1 MRNRHL
7 AAIPLAALLLTA
19 CASATDTVPLTTPT
33 PEPTATATP
42 TPAAGDFAWLNR
54 HESSF
59 NSGDAYYEMVYRNHG
74 GLLLKTD
81 YATAAQTVACTVPGC
96 THDSAD
102 CPAWFPG
109 RYSYY
114 CPFVADG
121 AVYVLNASFFHTDQ
135 TWEEYREEYLTPQL
149 DSTDL
154 TPEELEAHYYGL
166 WQQQSAAPQ
175 VYRLTDDGKTCIDLP
190 AECVDYVFDFCDDT
204 ALYGVMTSGNNGQNT
219 KAVRVDLTTGEL
231 QSVPLE
237 PTEYFVTC
245 YDGALLTVRYV
256 TDAPL
261 PDDFEQFRAAVQSA
275 TVEFDR
281 YDPRT
286 GERRK
291 LIERPYNI
299 ADERLSGYLGT
310 HNGKLYFEER
320 EALQGGGYNRGAL
333 QEYDPADGST
343 AAVWDAPPAG
353 SNLWDY
359 QDTYTNVLPARGSRA
374 EDWLWLYG
382 TDGAVGGNRCYLM
395 NAAARELVP
404 ITQRMKNYTY
414 NIPPSLLAQ
423 TADGRWL
430 LWTESNDENAH
441 VAYGLIAP
449 NDFAAGSTDYTPVE
463 MWAG

>member
-42 TPAAGDFAWLNR
+42 TPAAGDFAWLNLLN
-54 HESSF
+54 SSF

-102 CPAWFPG
+102 
-109 RYSYY
+109 
-114 CPFVADG
+114 
-121 AVYVLNASFFHTDQ
+121 
-135 TWEEYREEYLTPQL
+135 
-149 DSTDL
+149 L

-175 VYRLTDDGKTCIDLP
+175 VYRLTDDGKTCIDLS
-190 AECVDYVFDFCDDT
+190 AECVDYEFVFCDDA

-219 KAVRVDLTTGEL
+219 KAVRIDLTTGEL
-231 QSVPLE
+231 QSVPLQ
-237 PTEYFVTC
+237 PTEYFGTC
-245 YDGALLTVRYV
+245 CDGALLTVRYV

-320 EALQGGGYNRGAL
+320 EALQDGGYNRGAL

-343 AAVWDAPPAG
+343 ATVWDAPPTC
-353 SNLWDY
+353 SLWVY

-395 NAAARELVP
+395 NAATRELVP
-404 ITQRMKNYTY
+404 ITQRMKNYAY
-414 NIPPSLLAQ
+414 DIPPSRLAQ

-430 LWTESNDENAH
+430 FWTESNDENAH

>member
-19 CASATDTVPLTTPT
+19 CASATDATPLTTPT

-54 HESSF
+54 HDSSF

-121 AVYVLNASFFHTDQ
+121 AVYVLNAPVFHTDQ

-175 VYRLTDDGKTCIDLP
+175 VYRLTDDSKTCIDLP
-190 AECVDYVFDFCDDT
+190 AECVDYVFDFCDDA
-204 ALYGVMTSGNNGQNT
+204 ALYGMTTSGNNGQNT
-219 KAVRVDLTTGEL
+219 KAVRIDLTTGEL

-320 EALQGGGYNRGAL
+320 EALQDGGYNRGAL

-343 AAVWDAPPAG
+343 ATVWDAPTVG
-353 SNLWDY
+353 SNVWDY

-395 NAAARELVP
+395 NAATRELVP
-404 ITQRMKNYTY
+404 ITQRLKITPTTY
-414 NIPPSLLAQ
+414 ARSAWPRPPM
-423 TADGRWL
+423 
-430 LWTESNDENAH
+430 
-441 VAYGLIAP
+441 
-449 NDFAAGSTDYTPVE
+449 AAGSSGPNPTTKTRIWP
-463 MWAG
+463 MG

>member
-1 MRNRHL
+1 MRNHHL

-19 CASATDTVPLTTPT
+19 CASATDATPLTTPT

-54 HESSF
+54 HDSSF

-109 RYSYY
+109 QYRYY

-121 AVYVLNASFFHTDQ
+121 AVYVLNATLFHTDQ
-135 TWEEYREEYLTPQL
+135 TWEEYREEYLTPRL

-190 AECVDYVFDFCDDT
+190 AECVDYVFDFCDDA

-219 KAVRVDLTTGEL
+219 KAVRIDLTTGEL

-320 EALQGGGYNRGAL
+320 EALQGGPTALVLCFKGEGGLSREEIETEIDAALFARLEHLIGKPLIHKERRGYQLPGGLTLEVNCVDPDLPTAFWYAEVEFETEAQAL
-333 QEYDPADGST
+333 AWDPAGCGLADYLHEECTGKPGSSM
-343 AAVWDAPPAG
+343 G
-353 SNLWDY
+353 EY
-359 QDTYTNVLPARGSRA
+359 
-374 EDWLWLYG
+374 WL
-382 TDGAVGGNRCYLM
+382 
-395 NAAARELVP
+395 
-404 ITQRMKNYTY
+404 
-414 NIPPSLLAQ
+414 Q
-423 TADGRWL
+423 TRK
-430 LWTESNDENAH
+430 
-441 VAYGLIAP
+441 
-449 NDFAAGSTDYTPVE
+449 
-463 MWAG
+463 

>member
-19 CASATDTVPLTTPT
+19 CASATDTAPLTTPT

-54 HESSF
+54 LESSF

-109 RYSYY
+109 RYRYY

-121 AVYVLNASFFHTDQ
+121 AVYVLNATLFHTDR

-190 AECVDYVFDFCDDT
+190 AECVDYVFDFCDDA

-219 KAVRVDLTTGEL
+219 KAVRIDLTTGEL

-237 PTEYFVTC
+237 PTEYFV
-245 YDGALLTVRYV
+245 
-256 TDAPL
+256 P
-261 PDDFEQFRAAVQSA
+261 A
-275 TVEFDR
+275 T
-281 YDPRT
+281 
-286 GERRK
+286 
-291 LIERPYNI
+291 
-299 ADERLSGYLGT
+299 
-310 HNGKLYFEER
+310 
-320 EALQGGGYNRGAL
+320 
-333 QEYDPADGST
+333 T
-343 AAVWDAPPAG
+343 A
-353 SNLWDY
+353 
-359 QDTYTNVLPARGSRA
+359 
-374 EDWLWLYG
+374 
-382 TDGAVGGNRCYLM
+382 RC
-395 NAAARELVP
+395 
-404 ITQRMKNYTY
+404 
-414 NIPPSLLAQ
+414 
-423 TADGRWL
+423 
-430 LWTESNDENAH
+430 
-441 VAYGLIAP
+441 
-449 NDFAAGSTDYTPVE
+449 
-463 MWAG
+463 

>member
-19 CASATDTVPLTTPT
+19 CASATDTAPLTTPT

-54 HESSF
+54 HDSSF

-109 RYSYY
+109 RYRYY

-121 AVYVLNASFFHTDQ
+121 AVYVLNAPVFHTDQ
-135 TWEEYREEYLTPQL
+135 TWEEYREEYLTPRL

-190 AECVDYVFDFCDDT
+190 AECVDYVFDFCDDA

-219 KAVRVDLTTGEL
+219 KAVRVDLTTGAQ

-261 PDDFEQFRAAVQSA
+261 PDDFEQFRCCFAK
-275 TVEFDR
+275 
-281 YDPRT
+281 
-286 GERRK
+286 K
-291 LIERPYNI
+291 LK
-299 ADERLSGYLGT
+299 RL
-310 HNGKLYFEER
+310 
-320 EALQGGGYNRGAL
+320 
-333 QEYDPADGST
+333 
-343 AAVWDAPPAG
+343 
-353 SNLWDY
+353 
-359 QDTYTNVLPARGSRA
+359 
-374 EDWLWLYG
+374 
-382 TDGAVGGNRCYLM
+382 
-395 NAAARELVP
+395 
-404 ITQRMKNYTY
+404 
-414 NIPPSLLAQ
+414 
-423 TADGRWL
+423 
-430 LWTESNDENAH
+430 
-441 VAYGLIAP
+441 
-449 NDFAAGSTDYTPVE
+449 
-463 MWAG
+463 